1 MSEPPSV
8 TVALVCRNE
17 RDYIEQSLANLQHQQ
32 GMAGSY
38 EIIVADG
45 CSDDGTTEIVE
56 AVARS
61 DSRIRLI
68 RNDGQI
74 VPTGLNASIVAARGD
89 IFVRADAHAE
99 YAPDY
104 VSNCV
109 NALLASGADNVG
121 GPQRTRAKGYFQA
134 ANAAAFRSPFSVG
147 GARFH
152 DPAFEGD
159 VDTVVFGCWWR
170 KRLIELGMFDE
181 QLVRNQD
188 DELNY
193 RIRRAG
199 GRIWQTP
206 RIEAWYYPRANPGGL
221 FWQYFQYGYWKV
233 RLLRK
238 HKVPTSMRQLAPVVA
253 LFLAAFLGLASIF
266 SQAAFAIL
274 VALLGAYM
282 ICSVL
287 ASVQAA
293 WRARRWSLLPV
304 LPIVFGL
311 YHLGYGL
318 GYATGLYDA
327 CIGQD
332 ALRATA
338 SKLTK

>member
-17 RDYIEQSLANLQHQQ
+17 RDYIEQCLANLQQQ
-32 GMAGSY
+32 RGIAGSY

-45 CSDDGTTEIVE
+45 CSDDGTAEIVE
-56 AVARS
+56 SVARS

-68 RNDGQI
+68 CNDGRI
-74 VPTGLNASIVAARGD
+74 VPTGLNASVVSARGD
-89 IFVRADAHAE
+89 IFVRADAHVE

-109 NALLASGADNVG
+109 SALMASGADNVG
-121 GPQRTRAKGYFQA
+121 GPPRTRAKGYFQA
-134 ANAAAFRSPFSVG
+134 ANAAAFHSPFSVG

-159 VDTVVFGCWWR
+159 VDTVAFGCWWR
-170 KRLIELGMFDE
+170 RRLIELGMFDE

-188 DELNY
+188 DDLNY

-206 RIEAWYYPRANPGGL
+206 KIEAWYYPRGTPGAL
-221 FWQYFQYGYWKV
+221 YRQYFQYGYWKV

-238 HKVPTSMRQLAPVVA
+238 HRAPTSMRQLVPVVA
-253 LFLAAFLGLASIF
+253 LVLAVMLGVSSTF
-266 SQAAFAIL
+266 SRTAR
-274 VALLGAYM
+274 VVLGALVGTYV

-287 ASVQAA
+287 ASAQAA
-293 WRARRWSLLPV
+293 WRVRRWSLLPV
-304 LPIVFGL
+304 LPVVFAL

-327 CIGQD
+327 VMGRG
-332 ALRATA
+332 RARAAA
-338 SKLTK
+338 SNLTR